1 MKKGHRMY
9 NMVAFDIKMSY
20 LVQKYSKTKNCDC
33 SLILSRDAVE

>member
-20 LVQKYSKTKNCDC
+20 LVKKIYGNKK
-33 SLILSRDAVE
+33 L